1 MNDQQKNSLAPE
13 ASESNEVDKT
23 SLESPNADNK
33 SLDNFTEQ
41 EIDGEKVLGGG
52 FLLKYAYFAP
62 S

>member
-13 ASESNEVDKT
+13 ASESNEVDKP
-23 SLESPNADNK
+23 SIESPNADNK

-52 FLLKYAYFAP
+52 FRLKYVYFDAT
-62 S
+62 